1 MKYVMFLAIG
11 SLLFIEC
18 NDKAKEQTNATS
30 TDSTSMKEEKVT
42 QPAEFA
48 DAKYAGIG
56 KAGIAALS
64 SGNVDGWMAS
74 YADDATYLWN
84 NGDSLV
90 GKVAITNYWKK
101 RRTEVIDSISFTND
115 IWLPIKINKPQSVEA
130 PGTWLLGWYQVDAKY
145 KTGKH
150 MRQWIHTNMHFNAED
165 KIDRVIQYMDRAL
178 INAAMTK

>member
-1 MKYVMFLAIG
+1 MLLAFG
-11 SLLFIEC
+11 SLLFIGC
-18 NDKAKEQTNATS
+18 TNKSTEQSNATS
-30 TDSTSMKEEKVT
+30 SDSTSMNEAKMT

-64 SGNVDGWMAS
+64 SGNVDGWMAG
-74 YADDATYLWN
+74 YADNATYVWN

-90 GKVAITNYWKK
+90 GKVAITDYWKK

-115 IWLPIKINKPQSVEA
+115 IWLPLKINKPQSVEA
-130 PGTWLLGWYQVDAKY
+130 PGTWLLSWYQVDAKY

-150 MRQWIHTNMHFNAED
+150 MRQWIHTDMHFNTDD

-178 INAAMTK
+178 INAAMAK